1 MPQDCCAPEGNVMIL
16 SCSGGS
22 NVGQLSNQAA
32 VELTQE
38 GFGKMFCLAGIGG
51 HLNGF
56 VQSATDIPQMVAID
70 GCSLGCAKAILEHA
84 EIPIKSYL
92 VLTDLGIEKNKDLKL
107 RKEEV
112 QKIKESIK
120 EACGGEQPV
129 LPMGETGSCSCC
141 N

>member
-1 MPQDCCAPEGNVMIL
+1 
-16 SCSGGS
+16 
-22 NVGQLSNQAA
+22 
-32 VELTQE
+32 
-38 GFGKMFCLAGIGG
+38 
-51 HLNGF
+51 
-56 VQSATDIPQMVAID
+56 MVAID

-120 EACGGEQPV
+120 EAYGGEQPV
-129 LPMGETGSCSCC
+129 LPMGETGSSSCC